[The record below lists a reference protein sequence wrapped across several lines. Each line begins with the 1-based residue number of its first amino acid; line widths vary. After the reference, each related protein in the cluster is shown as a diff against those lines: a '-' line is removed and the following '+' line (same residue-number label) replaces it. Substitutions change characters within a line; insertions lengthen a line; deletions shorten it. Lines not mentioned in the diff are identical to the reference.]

1 MQALATELAVTVLA
15 PLFFGS
21 VALIHGLRAEGA
33 RHDIGRSVLIAG
45 GIWSAIALGTA
56 LLVTL
61 LVGPLSGW

>member
-1 MQALATELAVTVLA
+1 MQALAAELAVTVLA

-21 VALIHGLRAEGA
+21 VALIHGLRRG

-45 GIWSAIALGTA
+45 GIWSGLALGAA

-61 LVGPLSGW
+61 LVSPLPGR

>member
-1 MQALATELAVTVLA
+1 MAIVAAELAVTVLA

-21 VALIHGLRAEGA
+21 VGLIHELRGG

-45 GIWSAIALGTA
+45 GIWSGIALATV

-61 LVGPLSGW
+61 LVSPLSAR